1 MGFICIFAHVSR
13 FSGWLSNL
21 NKKKSGSGSSVSATK
36 PKPHFM
42 IYFPKGTHYIW
53 CNVCTTVNVI
63 TMTTQCMTTI
73 TVMFLRCNRNA
84 VHSSSHHCDVYISI
98 TLHYIPLLH
107 AVLAEMYILCV
118 LYTFAFTIV
127 DQNSQQ
133 YFIYAFTLFTVLL
146 NYSGR
151 LCSVG
156 IKKVQMYMNW
166 YQVKLNKSV
175 CFMAIME

>member
-1 MGFICIFAHVSR
+1 MCFICIFAHVSR

-21 NKKKSGSGSSVSATK
+21 NKIKSGSGSSVSATK

-63 TMTTQCMTTI
+63 IMTTQCMTTI

-133 YFIYAFTLFTVLL
+133 YFIYAFTLFTVFL

-156 IKKVQMYMNW
+156 IKKVQIYMNW